1 MFESAYMTEVT
12 RSASSSAMVREPT
25 NIHSG
30 DTDGSFSHNS
40 NEIMAFLN
48 KILGNNGISISMH
61 LKGEHIT
68 DLYITKTDT
77 METGKLRLVRSIVLN
92 MNNLRCQ

>member
-30 DTDGSFSHNS
+30 DTDGSLVTFKID
-40 NEIMAFLN
+40 IMAFFN
-48 KILGNNGISISMH
+48 KIWGNNGISIS
-61 LKGEHIT
+61 LYLIGEHIIDVNIT
-68 DLYITKTDT
+68 ETKTI
-77 METGKLRLVRSIVLN
+77 ETKKMRLARSIVLSI
-92 MNNLRCQ
+92 

>member
-30 DTDGSFSHNS
+30 DTDGSFSQSLN
-40 NEIMAFLN
+40 NILAFFK
-48 KILGNNGISISMH
+48 KIPGNNGILLH
-61 LKGEHIT
+61 LKGEHII
-68 DLYITKTDT
+68 DLYITETDT
-77 METGKLRLVRSIVLN
+77 IETGKLRLVRSIVLSIKN
-92 MNNLRCQ
+92 SRSQ

>member
-48 KILGNNGISISMH
+48 KILGNNGISISLH
-61 LKGEHIT
+61 LIGEHII
-68 DLYITKTDT
+68 DL
-77 METGKLRLVRSIVLN
+77 
-92 MNNLRCQ
+92 